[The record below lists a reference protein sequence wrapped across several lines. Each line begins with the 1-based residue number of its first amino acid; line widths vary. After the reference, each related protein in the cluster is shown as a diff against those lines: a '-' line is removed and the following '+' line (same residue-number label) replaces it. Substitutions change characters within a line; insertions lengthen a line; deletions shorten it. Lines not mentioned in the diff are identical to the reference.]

1 MAQARR
7 ASAESESAAP
17 MNEIDLL
24 ARAECEEIFGSVL
37 QAARAEGVSDVEA
50 MFGAG
55 SSALTRFANN
65 TIHQSVAERGRYISV
80 RALIE
85 GRTARAN
92 SNRFD
97 PDSIRRVTQDAI
109 ALTRLQA
116 PDPDLLPLAEP
127 RPVQTVERF
136 FPSTAA
142 ATPD

>member
-1 MAQARR
+1 MNDSELLTRAR
-7 ASAESESAAP
+7 
-17 MNEIDLL
+17 
-24 ARAECEEIFGSVL
+24 CEEIFGLVQ
-37 QAARAEGVSDVEA
+37 QAARAEGVPDVEA

-55 SSALTRFANN
+55 SSAQTRFANN

-109 ALTRLQA
+109 GLTRLQA
-116 PDPDLLPLAEP
+116 PDPDLLHLPEQ
-127 RPVQTVERF
+127 RPIKSVDRF
-136 FPSTAA
+136 
-142 ATPD
+142 

>member
-1 MAQARR
+1 MQ
-7 ASAESESAAP
+7 
-17 MNEIDLL
+17 
-24 ARAECEEIFGSVL
+24 EIFGLVQ
-37 QAARAEGVSDVEA
+37 QAARAAGVPDVEA

-116 PDPDLLPLAEP
+116 PDRTFCPCLSSGLSRMSTGSSRPPPPP
-127 RPVQTVERF
+127 RPPAGPVPYETR
-136 FPSTAA
+136 SASWNRRH
-142 ATPD
+142 